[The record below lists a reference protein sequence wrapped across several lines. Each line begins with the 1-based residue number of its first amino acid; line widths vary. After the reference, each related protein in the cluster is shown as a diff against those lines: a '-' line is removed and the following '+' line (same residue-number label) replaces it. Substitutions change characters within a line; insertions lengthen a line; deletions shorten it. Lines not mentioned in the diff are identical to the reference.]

1 MTGVTITDSL
11 MGEGLFALILPVITT
26 SSLSAACS
34 LVNEIS
40 ADPLGLYIMSNKQS
54 EIEYVLQNTRSG
66 GMAINDVTAQ
76 ISVLNLLSGGA
87 DDSG

>member
-1 MTGVTITDSL
+1 MS
-11 MGEGLFALILPVITT
+11 EGPFAPILPVITT

-34 LVNEIS
+34 LINETL

-54 EIEYVLQNTRSG
+54 ETEYVLQNTRPD

-76 ISVLNLLSGGA
+76 IAVLNLLSGGA

>member
-1 MTGVTITDSL
+1 
-11 MGEGLFALILPVITT
+11 MGEGLFAPILPVITT
-26 SSLSAACS
+26 SSLSAECS

-76 ISVLNLLSGGA
+76 IAVLNLLSGGA

>member
-1 MTGVTITDSL
+1 
-11 MGEGLFALILPVITT
+11 MGEGLFVLILPVITT
-26 SSLSAACS
+26 SSLSATCS

-76 ISVLNLLSGGA
+76 IAVLNLLSGGA

>member
-1 MTGVTITDSL
+1 MS
-11 MGEGLFALILPVITT
+11 EGLFAPILPVITT

-40 ADPLGLYIMSNKQS
+40 ADPLDLYIMSNEQS

-76 ISVLNLLSGGA
+76 IAVPNLPSRGV
-87 DDSG
+87 DDSGIRHGSKSSN